1 MSKAAAGNISFHFL
15 SGSFSFSQR
24 NKLKE
29 FLVKQLKKEGKQ
41 VEAINYIFCNDQYLL
56 EMNQQYL
63 KHNTYTDIITFEL
76 SPKGQ
81 ALLSDIYISIER
93 VKENAVSFKTSFK
106 RELHRVIF
114 HGTLHLAG
122 FKDKTAKEKMLMR
135 SKEEEYLTKYFV
147 PRETKLVKY

>member
-1 MSKAAAGNISFHFL
+1 MKKEVAGSIRFHFL
-15 SGSFSFSQR
+15 SGSFSFSNR
-24 NKLKE
+24 NALKS
-29 FLVKQLKKEGKQ
+29 FLLKQLQKEGKK
-41 VEAINYIFCNDQYLL
+41 VDAINYIFCNDRYLL

-93 VKENAVSFKTSFK
+93 VQENAVLFQTNFK

-114 HGTLHLAG
+114 HGALHLAG
-122 FKDKTAKEKMLMR
+122 YKDKTAKDEMLMR
-135 SKEEEYLTKYFV
+135 SKEEEYLKKYFV
-147 PRETKLVKY
+147 PRETKAG